1 MKSYLSLAWKELK
14 AQRVMAIL
22 ILIAVI
28 LSSLMTTVI
37 GQSIGILQ
45 AMRVQQ
51 AERLNG
57 SRYATFH
64 QLTQQQAQALHD
76 DPRLTDVGDVLYL
89 GSTGLGSSSL
99 KLSLRE
105 YHDDALAMYPSI
117 GKIKEGRLPEAA
129 KEVALPED
137 ALQYLDENAAVGG
150 TIRLTLTVSTMDGLL
165 PEIEYTADFT
175 LTGILESSYLGYS
188 SGTVQGIVGESSAEA
203 LLPEEY
209 RLISTDF
216 KTQSKQDFQR
226 IVRELAETLQVDVA
240 FIQYNPVLL
249 NALGIAYDTDE
260 DGDTGSGFPFMA
272 AACVIVGV
280 LVLLAAGLVIYNILK
295 ISIAKRVR
303 EYGTLRAIG
312 AQRGQVYRLVSV
324 QLLLL
329 CGIGIPV
336 GLLLGVLS
344 AKGVLIAATGA
355 LNPDIFMANSAQEL
369 NSAISSVAEVKPVML
384 LASIAVTLTFAML
397 AAFPAARYAARVSPT
412 VAMSGQTAKIKRR
425 IRKSRTIHHFEA
437 WYARLNLKRGRGR
450 TAITILS
457 LVMSITVFVALQ
469 SFTGLLDASSAVQ
482 DMYTGDYALTN
493 EDAGIS
499 AEGVEKLRANDAVAQ
514 LSTTRLS
521 VFMPDQTL
529 PFDTNLSLQGHET
542 LQLASVDEAQLS
554 RFAPTLSAQDKQA
567 LLDGTGCLVK
577 NPIALSYGGET
588 VQQTSLAVG
597 DVVKLGDKELR
608 VAALLDSPV
617 TIGSSGFTNGVQI
630 LVSDAMYCEL
640 TGSDYYAEVCP
651 TLKKDADTAAFE
663 TWLDGW
669 CGENPGTQWLSYRQS
684 SQEMAESFVQIKML
698 CWVLIALI
706 GVIGVLNIINTVYS
720 NIHTRIGEIGMQR
733 AIGMS
738 AASLYKTFLW
748 EGAYYGIFASVIGA
762 VLGYV
767 CCIFVGAAQT
777 DTLQLVAVPV
787 AAILEAAAVSVAACL
802 AATAIPLRAISRMSI
817 VDSIE
822 TGESHTA

>member
-14 AQRVMAIL
+14 AQRVTAIL

-45 AMRVQQ
+45 AMQVQQ

-89 GSTGLGSSSL
+89 GSTGLVSSSL

-137 ALQYLDENAAVGG
+137 ALQYLDKNAAVDD

-188 SGTVQGIVGESSAEA
+188 SGTVQGIVGKGSAEV
-203 LLPEEY
+203 LLPAAY

-226 IVRELAETLQVDVA
+226 IVRELAETLQVDAA

-249 NALGIAYDTDE
+249 NALGISYDADE
-260 DGDTGSGFPFMA
+260 DSDTGSGFPFMA

-369 NSAISSVAEVKPVML
+369 NSAISGAAEVKPIML

-684 SQEMAESFVQIKML
+684 SQEMAESFAQIKML

-802 AATAIPLRAISRMSI
+802 AATAIPLRTISRMSI

-822 TGESHTA
+822 TGE

>member
-14 AQRVMAIL
+14 AQRVTAIL

-45 AMRVQQ
+45 AMQVQQ

-137 ALQYLDENAAVGG
+137 ALQYLDKNAAVDD

-188 SGTVQGIVGESSAEA
+188 SGTVQGIVGKGSAEV
-203 LLPEEY
+203 LLPAAY

-226 IVRELAETLQVDVA
+226 IVRELAETLQVDAA

-249 NALGIAYDTDE
+249 NALGISYDADE
-260 DGDTGSGFPFMA
+260 DSDTGSGFPFMA

-369 NSAISSVAEVKPVML
+369 NSAISGAAEVKPIML

-802 AATAIPLRAISRMSI
+802 AATAIPLRTISRMSI

-822 TGESHTA
+822 TGE

>member
-14 AQRVMAIL
+14 AQRVTAIL

-117 GKIKEGRLPEAA
+117 GKVKEGRLPEAA
-129 KEVALPED
+129 SEVALPED

-165 PEIEYTADFT
+165 PEVEYTADFT

-188 SGTVQGIVGESSAEA
+188 SGTVQGIVGKGSAEV
-203 LLPEEY
+203 LLPAAY

-226 IVRELAETLQVDVA
+226 IVRELAETLQVDAA

-249 NALGIAYDTDE
+249 NALGIAYDADE
-260 DGDTGSGFPFMA
+260 DSDTGSGFPFMA
-272 AACVIVGV
+272 AACVLVGV
-280 LVLLAAGLVIYNILK
+280 LVLLAAGLVIYNILN
-295 ISIAKRVR
+295 ISISKRVR

-369 NSAISSVAEVKPVML
+369 NSAISGAAEVKPIML

-493 EDAGIS
+493 EDVGIS

-554 RFAPTLSAQDKQA
+554 RFALTLSAQDKQA

-608 VAALLDSPV
+608 VVALLDSPV

-669 CGENPGTQWLSYRQS
+669 CGKNPGTQWLSYRQS
-684 SQEMAESFVQIKML
+684 SQEMAESFAQIKML

-738 AASLYKTFLW
+738 AASLYKTFLC

-802 AATAIPLRAISRMSI
+802 AATAIPLRTISRMSI

-822 TGESHTA
+822 TGE

>member
-14 AQRVMAIL
+14 AQRVTAIL

-64 QLTQQQAQALHD
+64 QLTQQQAQVLHD

-89 GSTGLGSSSL
+89 GSMGLGSSL

-129 KEVALPED
+129 EEVALPED
-137 ALQYLDENAAVGG
+137 ALQYLDKNAAVDD

-165 PEIEYTADFT
+165 PEVEYTADFT

-188 SGTVQGIVGESSAEA
+188 SGTVQGIVGKGSAEV
-203 LLPEEY
+203 LLPAAY

-226 IVRELAETLQVDVA
+226 IVRELAETLQVDAA

-249 NALGIAYDTDE
+249 NALGIAYDADE
-260 DGDTGSGFPFMA
+260 GGDTDSGFPFMA

-295 ISIAKRVR
+295 ISIAKRVQ

-369 NSAISSVAEVKPVML
+369 NSAISSAAEVKPVML
-384 LASIAVTLTFAML
+384 LASIAVTLAFAML
-397 AAFPAARYAARVSPT
+397 AAFPAAQYAARVSPT

-425 IRKSRTIHHFEA
+425 IRKSRTIRHFEA
-437 WYARLNLKRGRGR
+437 WYARLNLKRGCGR
-450 TAITILS
+450 TVITILS

-482 DMYTGDYALTN
+482 GMYTGDYALTN

-499 AEGVEKLRANDAVAQ
+499 AEAVEKLRANDAVAQ

-597 DVVKLGDKELR
+597 DVVRLGDKELR

-630 LVSDAMYCEL
+630 LVSDALYCAL
-640 TGSDYYAEVCP
+640 TGSDRYAEVCP
-651 TLKKDADTAAFE
+651 TLKKDADITAFE
-663 TWLDGW
+663 AWLDSW
-669 CGENPGTQWLSYRQS
+669 CGDDPGTQWLSYRQS
-684 SQEMAESFVQIKML
+684 SQEMAESFAQIKML

-748 EGAYYGIFASVIGA
+748 EGAYYGIFASAIGA

-777 DTLQLVAVPV
+777 DTLQMVAVPV

-802 AATAIPLRAISRMSI
+802 AATAIPLRAISRMNI

-822 TGESHTA
+822 TGE

>member
-14 AQRVMAIL
+14 AQRVTAIL

-45 AMRVQQ
+45 AMQVQQ

-137 ALQYLDENAAVGG
+137 ALQYLDKNAAVDD

-188 SGTVQGIVGESSAEA
+188 SGTVQGIVGKGSAEV
-203 LLPEEY
+203 LLPAAY

-226 IVRELAETLQVDVA
+226 IVRELAETLQVDAA

-249 NALGIAYDTDE
+249 NALGISYDADE
-260 DGDTGSGFPFMA
+260 DSDTGSGFPFMA

-369 NSAISSVAEVKPVML
+369 NSAISGAAEVKPIML

-684 SQEMAESFVQIKML
+684 SQEMAESFAQIKML

-748 EGAYYGIFASVIGA
+748 EGAYYGIFASAIGA
-762 VLGYV
+762 VLGYA
-767 CCIFVGAAQT
+767 CCIFVGATQT
-777 DTLQLVAVPV
+777 DTLQMVAVPV
-787 AAILEAAAVSVAACL
+787 AAILEAAAVSVAVCL
-802 AATAIPLRAISRMSI
+802 AATAIPLRAISGMSI

-822 TGESHTA
+822 TGE

>member
-14 AQRVMAIL
+14 AQRVTAIL

-89 GSTGLGSSSL
+89 GSMGLGSSSL

-137 ALQYLDENAAVGG
+137 ALQYLDENAAVDD

-165 PEIEYTADFT
+165 PEVEYTADFT
-175 LTGILESSYLGYS
+175 LTGILECSYLGYS
-188 SGTVQGIVGESSAEA
+188 SGTVQGIVGKGSAEV
-203 LLPEEY
+203 LLPAAC

-226 IVRELAETLQVDVA
+226 IVRELAETLQVDAA

-249 NALGIAYDTDE
+249 NALGIAYDADE
-260 DGDTGSGFPFMA
+260 DSDTGSSFPFMA
-272 AACVIVGV
+272 AACVLVGV

-295 ISIAKRVR
+295 ISISKRVR

-369 NSAISSVAEVKPVML
+369 NSAISGAAEVKPIML

-437 WYARLNLKRGRGR
+437 WYARLNLKRGCGR

-597 DVVKLGDKELR
+597 DVVRLGDKKLR
-608 VAALLDSPV
+608 VVALLDSPV

-663 TWLDGW
+663 TWLDGC
-669 CGENPGTQWLSYRQS
+669 CGDDPGTQWLSYRQS
-684 SQEMAESFVQIKML
+684 SQEMAESFAQIKML

-748 EGAYYGIFASVIGA
+748 EGAYYGIFASVIGT

-822 TGESHTA
+822 TGE

>member
-137 ALQYLDENAAVGG
+137 ALQYLDENATVGG

-165 PEIEYTADFT
+165 PEVEYTADFT

-226 IVRELAETLQVDVA
+226 IVRELAETLQVDAV
-240 FIQYNPVLL
+240 FVQYNPVLL
-249 NALGIAYDTDE
+249 NALGIAYDADE
-260 DGDTGSGFPFMA
+260 DSDTGSGFPFMA

-369 NSAISSVAEVKPVML
+369 NSAISGAAEVKPIML

-412 VAMSGQTAKIKRR
+412 VAISGQTAKIKRR

-567 LLDGTGCLVK
+567 MLDGTGCLVK
-577 NPIALSYGGET
+577 NPIALSYDGEP

-597 DVVKLGDKELR
+597 DVVRLGDKELR

-630 LVSDAMYCEL
+630 LVSDALYCEL

-669 CGENPGTQWLSYRQS
+669 CGENSGTQWLSYRQS
-684 SQEMAESFVQIKML
+684 SQEMAESFTQIKML

-802 AATAIPLRAISRMSI
+802 AATAIPLRTISRMSI

-822 TGESHTA
+822 TGE

>member
-369 NSAISSVAEVKPVML
+369 NSAISSAAEVKPVML

-748 EGAYYGIFASVIGA
+748 EGAYYGIFAS
-762 VLGYV
+762 
-767 CCIFVGAAQT
+767 
-777 DTLQLVAVPV
+777 
-787 AAILEAAAVSVAACL
+787 
-802 AATAIPLRAISRMSI
+802 
-817 VDSIE
+817 
-822 TGESHTA
+822 

>member
-226 IVRELAETLQVDVA
+226 IVRELAEALQVDVA

-369 NSAISSVAEVKPVML
+369 NSAISSAAEVKPVML

-425 IRKSRTIHHFEA
+425 IRKSRTIHHFET

-802 AATAIPLRAISRMSI
+802 AATAIPLRTISRMSI

-822 TGESHTA
+822 TGE

>member
-226 IVRELAETLQVDVA
+226 IVRELAEALQVDVA

-369 NSAISSVAEVKPVML
+369 NSAISSAAEVKPVML

-425 IRKSRTIHHFEA
+425 IRKSRTIHHFET

-529 PFDTNLSLQGHET
+529 QFDTNLSLQGHET

-802 AATAIPLRAISRMSI
+802 AATAIPLRTISRMSI

-822 TGESHTA
+822 TGE

>member
-14 AQRVMAIL
+14 AQRVTAIL

-165 PEIEYTADFT
+165 PEVEYTADFT

-188 SGTVQGIVGESSAEA
+188 SGTVQGIVGKGSAEV
-203 LLPEEY
+203 LLPAAY

-226 IVRELAETLQVDVA
+226 IVRELAETLQVDAA

-249 NALGIAYDTDE
+249 NALGIAYDADE
-260 DGDTGSGFPFMA
+260 DSDTGSGFPFMA
-272 AACVIVGV
+272 AACVLVGV

-295 ISIAKRVR
+295 ISISKRVR

-369 NSAISSVAEVKPVML
+369 NSAISGAAEVKPIML

-567 LLDGTGCLVK
+567 LLDETGCLVK

-608 VAALLDSPV
+608 VVALLDSPV

-651 TLKKDADTAAFE
+651 TLKKDADTSAFE

-669 CGENPGTQWLSYRQS
+669 CGKNPGTQWLSYRQS
-684 SQEMAESFVQIKML
+684 SQEMAESFAQIKML

-720 NIHTRIGEIGMQR
+720 SIHTRIGEIGMQR

-802 AATAIPLRAISRMSI
+802 AATAIPLRAISRMNI

-822 TGESHTA
+822 TGE

>member
-175 LTGILESSYLGYS
+175 LTGILESSYLGYF

-369 NSAISSVAEVKPVML
+369 NSAISSAAEVKPVML

-425 IRKSRTIHHFEA
+425 IRKSRIIHHFEA

-802 AATAIPLRAISRMSI
+802 AATAIPLRTISRMSI

-822 TGESHTA
+822 TGE

>member
-14 AQRVMAIL
+14 AQRVTAIL

-45 AMRVQQ
+45 AMQVQQ

-137 ALQYLDENAAVGG
+137 ALQYLDKNAAVDD

-188 SGTVQGIVGESSAEA
+188 SGTVQGIVGKGSAEV
-203 LLPEEY
+203 LLPAAY

-226 IVRELAETLQVDVA
+226 IVRELAETLQVDAA

-249 NALGIAYDTDE
+249 NALGISYDADE
-260 DGDTGSGFPFMA
+260 DSDTGSGFPFMA

-369 NSAISSVAEVKPVML
+369 NSAISGAAEVKPIML

-684 SQEMAESFVQIKML
+684 SQEMAESFAQIKML

-777 DTLQLVAVPV
+777 DTLQFVAVPV

-802 AATAIPLRAISRMSI
+802 AATAIPLRTISRMSI

-822 TGESHTA
+822 TGE

>member
-14 AQRVMAIL
+14 AQRVTAIL

-89 GSTGLGSSSL
+89 GSMGLGSSSL

-137 ALQYLDENAAVGG
+137 ALQYLDENAAVDD

-165 PEIEYTADFT
+165 PEVEYTADFT

-188 SGTVQGIVGESSAEA
+188 SGTVQGIVGKGSAEV
-203 LLPEEY
+203 LLPAAY

-226 IVRELAETLQVDVA
+226 IVRELAETLQVDAA

-249 NALGIAYDTDE
+249 NALGIAYDADE
-260 DGDTGSGFPFMA
+260 DSDTGSGFPFMA
-272 AACVIVGV
+272 AACVLVGV

-295 ISIAKRVR
+295 ISISKRVR

-369 NSAISSVAEVKPVML
+369 NSAISGAAEVKPIML

-608 VAALLDSPV
+608 VVALLDSPV

-651 TLKKDADTAAFE
+651 TLKKDADTSAFE

-669 CGENPGTQWLSYRQS
+669 CGKNPGTQWLSYRQS
-684 SQEMAESFVQIKML
+684 SQEMAESFAQIKML

-802 AATAIPLRAISRMSI
+802 AATAIPLRTISRMSI

-822 TGESHTA
+822 TGE

>member
-14 AQRVMAIL
+14 AQRVTAIL

-64 QLTQQQAQALHD
+64 QLTQQQAQVLHD

-89 GSTGLGSSSL
+89 GSMGLGSSL

-129 KEVALPED
+129 EEVALPED
-137 ALQYLDENAAVGG
+137 ALQYLDKNAAVDD

-165 PEIEYTADFT
+165 PEVEYTADFT

-188 SGTVQGIVGESSAEA
+188 SGTVQGIVGKGSAEV
-203 LLPEEY
+203 LLPAAY

-226 IVRELAETLQVDVA
+226 IVRELAETLQVDAA

-249 NALGIAYDTDE
+249 NALGIAYDADE
-260 DGDTGSGFPFMA
+260 GGDTDSGFPFMA

-295 ISIAKRVR
+295 ISIAKRVQ

-312 AQRGQVYRLVSV
+312 AQHGQVYRLVSV

-369 NSAISSVAEVKPVML
+369 NSAISSAAEVKPVML
-384 LASIAVTLTFAML
+384 LGQHCRNAGVRNAGRVPGGAV
-397 AAFPAARYAARVSPT
+397 
-412 VAMSGQTAKIKRR
+412 RR
-425 IRKSRTIHHFEA
+425 
-437 WYARLNLKRGRGR
+437 
-450 TAITILS
+450 
-457 LVMSITVFVALQ
+457 
-469 SFTGLLDASSAVQ
+469 
-482 DMYTGDYALTN
+482 
-493 EDAGIS
+493 
-499 AEGVEKLRANDAVAQ
+499 
-514 LSTTRLS
+514 
-521 VFMPDQTL
+521 P
-529 PFDTNLSLQGHET
+529 
-542 LQLASVDEAQLS
+542 
-554 RFAPTLSAQDKQA
+554 RFAHRRHVRADGKNQTPYQKVPYHPSFRGMVRPAQ
-567 LLDGTGCLVK
+567 
-577 NPIALSYGGET
+577 PET
-588 VQQTSLAVG
+588 WVRQNGHYHPVIG
-597 DVVKLGDKELR
+597 DEHHGICRPAKLHR
-608 VAALLDSPV
+608 
-617 TIGSSGFTNGVQI
+617 SSGCQQR
-630 LVSDAMYCEL
+630 S
-640 TGSDYYAEVCP
+640 TGHVHWRLC
-651 TLKKDADTAAFE
+651 AD
-663 TWLDGW
+663 
-669 CGENPGTQWLSYRQS
+669 
-684 SQEMAESFVQIKML
+684 
-698 CWVLIALI
+698 
-706 GVIGVLNIINTVYS
+706 
-720 NIHTRIGEIGMQR
+720 
-733 AIGMS
+733 
-738 AASLYKTFLW
+738 
-748 EGAYYGIFASVIGA
+748 
-762 VLGYV
+762 
-767 CCIFVGAAQT
+767 
-777 DTLQLVAVPV
+777 
-787 AAILEAAAVSVAACL
+787 
-802 AATAIPLRAISRMSI
+802 
-817 VDSIE
+817 
-822 TGESHTA
+822 

>member
-14 AQRVMAIL
+14 AQRVTAIL

-89 GSTGLGSSSL
+89 GSVGLGSNRL

-105 YHDDALAMYPSI
+105 YHGDALAMYPSI
-117 GKIKEGRLPEAA
+117 GKVKEGRLPETAS
-129 KEVALPED
+129 EVALPED
-137 ALQYLDENAAVGG
+137 ALQYLDKNVAVDD

-165 PEIEYTADFT
+165 PEVEYTADFT
-175 LTGILESSYLGYS
+175 LTGVLESSYLGYS
-188 SGTVQGIVGESSAEA
+188 SGTVQGIVGEGSAEA

-216 KTQSKQDFQR
+216 KTQSRQDFQR
-226 IVRELAETLQVDVA
+226 IVLDLAETLQVDAA

-249 NALGIAYDTDE
+249 NALGIAYDADE
-260 DGDTGSGFPFMA
+260 SGDTGSGFPFMA

-295 ISIAKRVR
+295 ISIAKRVQ

-329 CGIGIPV
+329 CGIGVPV

-369 NSAISSVAEVKPVML
+369 NSAISGAAEVKPIML
-384 LASIAVTLTFAML
+384 LISVAVTLAFAML
-397 AAFPAARYAARVSPT
+397 AAFPAAWYAARVSPT
-412 VAMSGQTAKIKRR
+412 VAISGQAVKIKRR
-425 IRKSRTIHHFEA
+425 VRKPHTIRHFEA

-499 AEGVEKLRANDAVAQ
+499 AEAVEKLRANDAVAQ

-554 RFAPTLSAQDKQA
+554 CFAPTLSAQDKQA

-597 DVVKLGDKELR
+597 DVVRLGDKELR
-608 VAALLDSPV
+608 VTALLDSPV

-630 LVSDAMYCEL
+630 LVSDALYCEL
-640 TGSDYYAEVCP
+640 TGSDRYVEVCP
-651 TLKKDADTAAFE
+651 TLKKDADTTAFE
-663 TWLDGW
+663 AWLDNW
-669 CGENPGTQWLSYRQS
+669 CGDDPGTQWLSYRQS
-684 SQEMAESFVQIKML
+684 SQEMAESFAQIKML

-748 EGAYYGIFASVIGA
+748 EGAYYGICASAIGA

-777 DTLQLVAVPV
+777 DTLQMVAVPV

-802 AATAIPLRAISRMSI
+802 AATAIPLRAISRMNI

-822 TGESHTA
+822 TGE

>member
-14 AQRVMAIL
+14 AQRVTAIL

-45 AMRVQQ
+45 AMQVQQ

-137 ALQYLDENAAVGG
+137 ALQYLDKNAAVDD

-188 SGTVQGIVGESSAEA
+188 SGTVQGIVGKGSAEV
-203 LLPEEY
+203 LLPAAY
-209 RLISTDF
+209 RLVSTDF

-226 IVRELAETLQVDVA
+226 IVRELAETLQVDAA

-249 NALGIAYDTDE
+249 NALGISYDADE
-260 DGDTGSGFPFMA
+260 DSDTGSSFPFMA

-369 NSAISSVAEVKPVML
+369 NSAISGAAEVKPIML

-499 AEGVEKLRANDAVAQ
+499 AEGVEKLRATDAVAQ

-529 PFDTNLSLQGHET
+529 LFDTNLSLQGHET

-684 SQEMAESFVQIKML
+684 SQEMAESFAQIKML

-802 AATAIPLRAISRMSI
+802 AATAIPLRTISRMSI

-822 TGESHTA
+822 TGE

>member
-14 AQRVMAIL
+14 AQRVTAIL

-89 GSTGLGSSSL
+89 GSEGLGSSRL

-105 YHDDALAMYPSI
+105 YHGDALAMYPSI
-117 GKIKEGRLPEAA
+117 GKVKEGRLPETAS
-129 KEVALPED
+129 EVALPED
-137 ALQYLDENAAVGG
+137 ALQYLDKNAAVDD

-165 PEIEYTADFT
+165 PEVEYTADFT
-175 LTGILESSYLGYS
+175 LTGVLESSYLGYS
-188 SGTVQGIVGESSAEA
+188 SGTVQGIVGEGSAKA

-216 KTQSKQDFQR
+216 KTQSRQDFQR
-226 IVRELAETLQVDVA
+226 IVLDLAETLQVNAA

-249 NALGIAYDTDE
+249 NALGIAYDADA

-295 ISIAKRVR
+295 ISIAKRVQ

-369 NSAISSVAEVKPVML
+369 NSAISGAAEVKPIML
-384 LASIAVTLTFAML
+384 LISVAITLAFAML

-412 VAMSGQTAKIKRR
+412 VAMSGQAVKIKRR
-425 IRKSRTIHHFEA
+425 VRKPHTIRHFEA

-450 TAITILS
+450 TVITILS

-482 DMYTGDYALTN
+482 DMYTGDYALAN

-597 DVVKLGDKELR
+597 DVVRLGDKELR
-608 VAALLDSPV
+608 VTALLDSPV

-630 LVSDAMYCEL
+630 LVSDALYCEL
-640 TGSDYYAEVCP
+640 TGSDRYVEVCP
-651 TLKKDADTAAFE
+651 TLKKDADTTAFE

-669 CGENPGTQWLSYRQS
+669 CGKNPGTQWLSYRQS

-738 AASLYKTFLW
+738 TASLYKTFLL

-777 DTLQLVAVPV
+777 DALQLVAIPV

-822 TGESHTA
+822 TGE

>member
-1 MKSYLSLAWKELK
+1 MRNACYTLPIK
-14 AQRVMAIL
+14 AI
-22 ILIAVI
+22 
-28 LSSLMTTVI
+28 
-37 GQSIGILQ
+37 
-45 AMRVQQ
+45 
-51 AERLNG
+51 
-57 SRYATFH
+57 
-64 QLTQQQAQALHD
+64 
-76 DPRLTDVGDVLYL
+76 
-89 GSTGLGSSSL
+89 
-99 KLSLRE
+99 
-105 YHDDALAMYPSI
+105 
-117 GKIKEGRLPEAA
+117 
-129 KEVALPED
+129 
-137 ALQYLDENAAVGG
+137 
-150 TIRLTLTVSTMDGLL
+150 
-165 PEIEYTADFT
+165 
-175 LTGILESSYLGYS
+175 
-188 SGTVQGIVGESSAEA
+188 
-203 LLPEEY
+203 
-209 RLISTDF
+209 
-216 KTQSKQDFQR
+216 
-226 IVRELAETLQVDVA
+226 
-240 FIQYNPVLL
+240 
-249 NALGIAYDTDE
+249 
-260 DGDTGSGFPFMA
+260 
-272 AACVIVGV
+272 
-280 LVLLAAGLVIYNILK
+280 
-295 ISIAKRVR
+295 
-303 EYGTLRAIG
+303 RAIG
-312 AQRGQVYRLVSV
+312 AQRGQIYRLVSV

-369 NSAISSVAEVKPVML
+369 NSAISSAAEVKPVL
-384 LASIAVTLTFAML
+384 LLISVAVTLVFAML

-412 VAMSGQTAKIKRR
+412 VAMSGQAVKIKRR
-425 IRKSRTIHHFEA
+425 TRKSRTICHFEA

-493 EDAGIS
+493 EDADIS
-499 AEGVEKLRANDAVAQ
+499 AEAVEKLRANDAVAQ

-521 VFMPDQTL
+521 VFMPDQAL

-567 LLDGTGCLVK
+567 LLDGTSCLVK

-588 VQQTSLAVG
+588 AQQTSLTVG
-597 DVVKLGDKELR
+597 DVVKLGDKELC
-608 VAALLDSPV
+608 VVALLDSPV

-640 TGSDYYAEVCP
+640 TGSDCYAEVCP

-663 TWLDGW
+663 AWLDSW
-669 CGENPGTQWLSYRQS
+669 CGDDPGTQWLSYRQS
-684 SQEMAESFVQIKML
+684 SQEMAESFAQIKML

-822 TGESHTA
+822 TGE

>member
-226 IVRELAETLQVDVA
+226 IVRELAEALQVDVA

-369 NSAISSVAEVKPVML
+369 NSAISSAAEVKPVML

-425 IRKSRTIHHFEA
+425 IRKSRTIHHFET

-529 PFDTNLSLQGHET
+529 QFDTNLSLQGHET

-640 TGSDYYAEVCP
+640 TGSNYYTEVCP

-663 TWLDGW
+663 TWPDGW

-802 AATAIPLRAISRMSI
+802 AATAIPLRTISRMSI

-822 TGESHTA
+822 TGE

>member
-1 MKSYLSLAWKELK
+1 MMEPPTTITPITG
-14 AQRVMAIL
+14 RVT
-22 ILIAVI
+22 
-28 LSSLMTTVI
+28 SCT
-37 GQSIGILQ
+37 
-45 AMRVQQ
+45 
-51 AERLNG
+51 
-57 SRYATFH
+57 
-64 QLTQQQAQALHD
+64 
-76 DPRLTDVGDVLYL
+76 
-89 GSTGLGSSSL
+89 
-99 KLSLRE
+99 
-105 YHDDALAMYPSI
+105 
-117 GKIKEGRLPEAA
+117 
-129 KEVALPED
+129 
-137 ALQYLDENAAVGG
+137 
-150 TIRLTLTVSTMDGLL
+150 
-165 PEIEYTADFT
+165 
-175 LTGILESSYLGYS
+175 
-188 SGTVQGIVGESSAEA
+188 
-203 LLPEEY
+203 
-209 RLISTDF
+209 
-216 KTQSKQDFQR
+216 
-226 IVRELAETLQVDVA
+226 
-240 FIQYNPVLL
+240 
-249 NALGIAYDTDE
+249 
-260 DGDTGSGFPFMA
+260 
-272 AACVIVGV
+272 
-280 LVLLAAGLVIYNILK
+280 
-295 ISIAKRVR
+295 
-303 EYGTLRAIG
+303 
-312 AQRGQVYRLVSV
+312 
-324 QLLLL
+324 
-329 CGIGIPV
+329 
-336 GLLLGVLS
+336 
-344 AKGVLIAATGA
+344 
-355 LNPDIFMANSAQEL
+355 
-369 NSAISSVAEVKPVML
+369 
-384 LASIAVTLTFAML
+384 
-397 AAFPAARYAARVSPT
+397 
-412 VAMSGQTAKIKRR
+412 
-425 IRKSRTIHHFEA
+425 
-437 WYARLNLKRGRGR
+437 YARLNLKCGRGR

-567 LLDGTGCLVK
+567 LLDETGCLVK

-608 VAALLDSPV
+608 VVALLDSPV

-651 TLKKDADTAAFE
+651 TLKKDADTSAFE

-669 CGENPGTQWLSYRQS
+669 CGKNPGTQWLSYRQS
-684 SQEMAESFVQIKML
+684 SQEMAESFAQIKML

-720 NIHTRIGEIGMQR
+720 SIHTRIGEIGMQR

-802 AATAIPLRAISRMSI
+802 AATAIPLRAISRMNI

-822 TGESHTA
+822 TGE

>member
-14 AQRVMAIL
+14 AQRVTAIL

-89 GSTGLGSSSL
+89 GSTGLGGSSL

-137 ALQYLDENAAVGG
+137 ALQYLDENVAVGD

-165 PEIEYTADFT
+165 PEVEYTADFT

-188 SGTVQGIVGESSAEA
+188 TGTVQGIVGEGSAEA

-226 IVRELAETLQVDVA
+226 IVRELAETLQVDAA

-249 NALGIAYDTDE
+249 NALGIAYDADE
-260 DGDTGSGFPFMA
+260 GGDTGSGFPFMA
-272 AACVIVGV
+272 AACVIVCV

-295 ISIAKRVR
+295 ISIAKRVQ

-355 LNPDIFMANSAQEL
+355 LNPDIFMANSTQEL
-369 NSAISSVAEVKPVML
+369 NSAISSTAEVKPVML
-384 LASIAVTLTFAML
+384 LASIAVTLAFAML

-425 IRKSRTIHHFEA
+425 VRKPRTIRHFEA

-450 TAITILS
+450 TVITILS

-493 EDAGIS
+493 EDTGIS
-499 AEGVEKLRANDAVAQ
+499 AEAVEKLRANDAVAQ

-577 NPIALSYGGET
+577 NPIALAYGGET

-597 DVVKLGDKELR
+597 DVVRLGDKELR

-669 CGENPGTQWLSYRQS
+669 CGKNPGTQWLSYRQS
-684 SQEMAESFVQIKML
+684 SQEMAESFAQIKML

-706 GVIGVLNIINTVYS
+706 GVIGILNIINTVYS
-720 NIHTRIGEIGMQR
+720 NIRTRIGEIGMQR

-787 AAILEAAAVSVAACL
+787 AVILEAAAVSVAACL
-802 AATAIPLRAISRMSI
+802 AATAVPLRAISRMSI

-822 TGESHTA
+822 TGE

>member
-14 AQRVMAIL
+14 AQRVTAIL

-89 GSTGLGSSSL
+89 GSAGLGSSRL

-105 YHDDALAMYPSI
+105 YHGDALAMYPSI
-117 GKIKEGRLPEAA
+117 GKVKEGRLPETAS
-129 KEVALPED
+129 EVALPED
-137 ALQYLDENAAVGG
+137 ALQYLDKNAAVDD

-165 PEIEYTADFT
+165 PEVEYTADFT
-175 LTGILESSYLGYS
+175 LTGVLESSYLGYS
-188 SGTVQGIVGESSAEA
+188 SGTVQGIVGEGSAKA

-216 KTQSKQDFQR
+216 KTQSRQDFQR
-226 IVRELAETLQVDVA
+226 IVLDLAETLQVNAA

-249 NALGIAYDTDE
+249 NALSIAYDADA

-295 ISIAKRVR
+295 ISIAKRVQ

-369 NSAISSVAEVKPVML
+369 NSAISGAAEVKPIML
-384 LASIAVTLTFAML
+384 LISVAITLAFAML

-412 VAMSGQTAKIKRR
+412 VAMSGQAVKIKRR
-425 IRKSRTIHHFEA
+425 VRKPHTIRHFEA

-450 TAITILS
+450 TVITILS

-482 DMYTGDYALTN
+482 DMYTGDYALAN

-597 DVVKLGDKELR
+597 DVVRLGDKELR
-608 VAALLDSPV
+608 VTALLDSPV

-630 LVSDAMYCEL
+630 LVSDALYCEL
-640 TGSDYYAEVCP
+640 TGSDRYVEVCP
-651 TLKKDADTAAFE
+651 TLKKDADTTAFE

-669 CGENPGTQWLSYRQS
+669 CGKNPGTQWLSYRQS

-738 AASLYKTFLW
+738 TASLYKTFLL

-777 DTLQLVAVPV
+777 DALQLVAIPV

-802 AATAIPLRAISRMSI
+802 AATAIPLRAISGMSI

-822 TGESHTA
+822 TGE

>member
-14 AQRVMAIL
+14 AQRVTAIL

-89 GSTGLGSSSL
+89 GSVGLGSSRL

-105 YHDDALAMYPSI
+105 YHGDALAMYPSI
-117 GKIKEGRLPEAA
+117 GKVKEGRLPETAS
-129 KEVALPED
+129 EVALPED
-137 ALQYLDENAAVGG
+137 ALQYLDKNVAVDD

-165 PEIEYTADFT
+165 PEVEYTADFT
-175 LTGILESSYLGYS
+175 LTGVLESSYLGYS
-188 SGTVQGIVGESSAEA
+188 SGTVQGIVGEGGAEA

-216 KTQSKQDFQR
+216 KTQSRQDFQR
-226 IVRELAETLQVDVA
+226 IVLDLAETLQVDAA

-249 NALGIAYDTDE
+249 NALGIAYDADE
-260 DGDTGSGFPFMA
+260 SGDTGSGFPFMA

-295 ISIAKRVR
+295 ISIAKRVQ

-329 CGIGIPV
+329 CGIGVPV

-369 NSAISSVAEVKPVML
+369 NSAISGAAEVKPIML
-384 LASIAVTLTFAML
+384 LISVAVTLAFAML

-412 VAMSGQTAKIKRR
+412 VAISGQAVKIKRR
-425 IRKSRTIHHFEA
+425 VRKPHTIRHFEA

-499 AEGVEKLRANDAVAQ
+499 AEAVEKLRANDVVAQ

-554 RFAPTLSAQDKQA
+554 CFALTLSAQDKQA

-577 NPIALSYGGET
+577 NPIALSYGGEA

-597 DVVKLGDKELR
+597 DVVRLGDKELR
-608 VAALLDSPV
+608 VTALLDSPV

-630 LVSDAMYCEL
+630 LVSDALYCEL
-640 TGSDYYAEVCP
+640 TGSDRYVEVCP
-651 TLKKDADTAAFE
+651 TLKKDADTTAFE
-663 TWLDGW
+663 AWLDNW
-669 CGENPGTQWLSYRQS
+669 CGDDPGTQWLSYRQS
-684 SQEMAESFVQIKML
+684 SQEMAESFAQIKML

-748 EGAYYGIFASVIGA
+748 EGAYYGICASAIGA

-777 DTLQLVAVPV
+777 DTLQMVAVPV

-802 AATAIPLRAISRMSI
+802 AATAIPLRAISRMNI

-822 TGESHTA
+822 TGE

>member
-14 AQRVMAIL
+14 AQRVTAIL
-22 ILIAVI
+22 ILIAAI

-105 YHDDALAMYPSI
+105 YHDNALAMYPSI
-117 GKIKEGRLPEAA
+117 GKIKEGRLPETAN
-129 KEVALPED
+129 EVALPED
-137 ALQYLDENAAVGG
+137 ALQYLDKNAAVDD

-165 PEIEYTADFT
+165 PEVEYTADFT

-188 SGTVQGIVGESSAEA
+188 SGTVQGIVGKGSAEV
-203 LLPEEY
+203 LLPAAY

-226 IVRELAETLQVDVA
+226 IVRELAETLQVDAA
-240 FIQYNPVLL
+240 FVQYNPVLL
-249 NALGIAYDTDE
+249 NALGIAYDADE
-260 DGDTGSGFPFMA
+260 DGDTGSGFSFMA
-272 AACVIVGV
+272 AACIIVGV

-295 ISIAKRVR
+295 ISISKRVQ

-329 CGIGIPV
+329 CSIGIPV

-355 LNPDIFMANSAQEL
+355 LNPDIFMANSTQEL
-369 NSAISSVAEVKPVML
+369 NSAISSAAEVKPVML
-384 LASIAVTLTFAML
+384 LASIAVTLAFAML
-397 AAFPAARYAARVSPT
+397 AAFPAAQYAARVSPT
-412 VAMSGQTAKIKRR
+412 VAMSGQAVKIKRR
-425 IRKSRTIHHFEA
+425 VRKLNTIRHFEA

-706 GVIGVLNIINTVYS
+706 GVIGVLNITNTVYS

-802 AATAIPLRAISRMSI
+802 AATAIPLRTISRMSI

-822 TGESHTA
+822 TGE

>member
-14 AQRVMAIL
+14 AQSVTAIL

-45 AMRVQQ
+45 AMQVQQ

-137 ALQYLDENAAVGG
+137 ALQYLDKNAAVDD

-188 SGTVQGIVGESSAEA
+188 SGTVQGIVGKGSAEV
-203 LLPEEY
+203 LLPAAY

-226 IVRELAETLQVDVA
+226 IVRELAETLQVDAA

-249 NALGIAYDTDE
+249 NALGISYDADE
-260 DGDTGSGFPFMA
+260 DSDTGSGFPFMA

-369 NSAISSVAEVKPVML
+369 NSAISGAAEVKPIML

-499 AEGVEKLRANDAVAQ
+499 AEGVEKLWANDAVAQ

-802 AATAIPLRAISRMSI
+802 AATAIPLRTISRMSI

-822 TGESHTA
+822 TGE

>member
-14 AQRVMAIL
+14 AQRVTAIL

-89 GSTGLGSSSL
+89 GSAGLGSSRL

-105 YHDDALAMYPSI
+105 YHGDALAMYPSI
-117 GKIKEGRLPEAA
+117 GKVKEGRLPETAS
-129 KEVALPED
+129 EVALPED
-137 ALQYLDENAAVGG
+137 ALQYLDKNAAVDD

-165 PEIEYTADFT
+165 PEVEYTADFT
-175 LTGILESSYLGYS
+175 LTGVLESSYLGYS
-188 SGTVQGIVGESSAEA
+188 SGTVQGIVGEGSAKA

-216 KTQSKQDFQR
+216 KTQSRQDFQR
-226 IVRELAETLQVDVA
+226 IVLDLAETLQVNAA

-249 NALGIAYDTDE
+249 NALGIAYDADA

-295 ISIAKRVR
+295 ISIAKRVQ

-369 NSAISSVAEVKPVML
+369 NSAISGAAEVKPIML
-384 LASIAVTLTFAML
+384 LISVAITLAFAML

-412 VAMSGQTAKIKRR
+412 VAMSGQAVKIKRR
-425 IRKSRTIHHFEA
+425 VRKPHTIRHFEA

-450 TAITILS
+450 TVITILS

-482 DMYTGDYALTN
+482 DMYTGDYALAN

-597 DVVKLGDKELR
+597 DVVRLGDKELR
-608 VAALLDSPV
+608 VTALLDSPV

-630 LVSDAMYCEL
+630 LVSDALYCEL
-640 TGSDYYAEVCP
+640 TGSDRYVEVCP
-651 TLKKDADTAAFE
+651 TLKKDADTTAFE

-669 CGENPGTQWLSYRQS
+669 CGKNPGTQWLSYRQS

-738 AASLYKTFLW
+738 TASLYKTFLL

-777 DTLQLVAVPV
+777 DALQLVAIPV

-802 AATAIPLRAISRMSI
+802 AATAIPLRAISGMSI

-822 TGESHTA
+822 TGE

>member
-14 AQRVMAIL
+14 AQRVTAIL

-89 GSTGLGSSSL
+89 GSAGLGSSRL

-105 YHDDALAMYPSI
+105 YHGDALAMYPSI
-117 GKIKEGRLPEAA
+117 GKVKEGRLPETAS
-129 KEVALPED
+129 EVALPED
-137 ALQYLDENAAVGG
+137 ALQYLDKNAAVDD

-165 PEIEYTADFT
+165 PEVEYTADFT
-175 LTGILESSYLGYS
+175 LTGVLESSYLGYS
-188 SGTVQGIVGESSAEA
+188 SGTVQGIVGEGSAKA

-216 KTQSKQDFQR
+216 KTQSRQDFQR
-226 IVRELAETLQVDVA
+226 IVLDLAETLQVNAA

-249 NALGIAYDTDE
+249 NALGIAYDADA

-295 ISIAKRVR
+295 ISIAKRVQ

-369 NSAISSVAEVKPVML
+369 NSAISGAAEVKPIML
-384 LASIAVTLTFAML
+384 LISVAITLAFAML

-412 VAMSGQTAKIKRR
+412 VAMSGQAVKIKRR
-425 IRKSRTIHHFEA
+425 VRKPHTIRHFEA

-450 TAITILS
+450 TVITILS

-482 DMYTGDYALTN
+482 DMYTGDYALAN

-597 DVVKLGDKELR
+597 DVVRLGDKELR
-608 VAALLDSPV
+608 VTALLDSPV

-630 LVSDAMYCEL
+630 LVSDALYCEL
-640 TGSDYYAEVCP
+640 TGSDRYVEVCP
-651 TLKKDADTAAFE
+651 TLKKDADTTAFE

-669 CGENPGTQWLSYRQS
+669 CGKNPGTQWLSYRQS

-738 AASLYKTFLW
+738 TASLYKTFLL

-777 DTLQLVAVPV
+777 DALQLVAIPV

-822 TGESHTA
+822 TGE

>member
-14 AQRVMAIL
+14 AQRVTAIL

-64 QLTQQQAQALHD
+64 QLTQRQAQALHD

-117 GKIKEGRLPEAA
+117 GKIKEGRLPETAN
-129 KEVALPED
+129 EVALPED
-137 ALQYLDENAAVGG
+137 ALQYLDKNAAVGD

-188 SGTVQGIVGESSAEA
+188 TGTVQGIVGEGTAEA

-216 KTQSKQDFQR
+216 KTQNKQDFQR
-226 IVRELAETLQVDVA
+226 IVRELAETLQVDAA

-249 NALGIAYDTDE
+249 NALGIAYDSDE

-295 ISIAKRVR
+295 ISIAKRVQ

-312 AQRGQVYRLVSV
+312 AQRRQVYRLLSV

-369 NSAISSVAEVKPVML
+369 NSAISSAAEVKPVML
-384 LASIAVTLTFAML
+384 LASIAVTLVFAML

-412 VAMSGQTAKIKRR
+412 VAMSEQAVKIKRR
-425 IRKSRTIHHFEA
+425 VRKLNTIRHFEA

-469 SFTGLLDASSAVQ
+469 SFTGLLDASNAVQ
-482 DMYTGDYALTN
+482 DMYAGDYALTN

-499 AEGVEKLRANDAVAQ
+499 AEAVEKLRANDAVAQ
-514 LSTTRLS
+514 LSTMRLS

-597 DVVKLGDKELR
+597 DVVRLGDKNLR
-608 VAALLDSPV
+608 VTALLDSPV

-630 LVSDAMYCEL
+630 LVSDALYCEL

-669 CGENPGTQWLSYRQS
+669 CGDDPGTQWLSYRQS
-684 SQEMAESFVQIKML
+684 SQEMAESFAQIKTL

-738 AASLYKTFLW
+738 AASLYKPSCGRAHIT
-748 EGAYYGIFASVIGA
+748 ASSRQRSA
-762 VLGYV
+762 QRWAMS
-767 CCIFVGAAQT
+767 AASSSVRRRQT
-777 DTLQLVAVPV
+777 LCSWWQSPLQPFWRQ
-787 AAILEAAAVSVAACL
+787 S
-802 AATAIPLRAISRMSI
+802 PSRWLRALQPPPSRCMPFP
-817 VDSIE
+817 E
-822 TGESHTA
+822 

>member
-369 NSAISSVAEVKPVML
+369 NSAISSAAEVKPVML
-384 LASIAVTLTFAML
+384 LASIAVTLTFTML

-802 AATAIPLRAISRMSI
+802 AATAIPLRTISRMSI

-822 TGESHTA
+822 TGE

>member
-369 NSAISSVAEVKPVML
+369 NSAISSAAEVKPVML

-748 EGAYYGIFASVIGA
+748 EGAYYGIFASVVGA

-777 DTLQLVAVPV
+777 DTLQMVAVPV

-802 AATAIPLRAISRMSI
+802 AATAIPLHAISRMSI

-822 TGESHTA
+822 TGE

>member
-14 AQRVMAIL
+14 AQRVTAIL

-45 AMRVQQ
+45 AMQVQQ

-137 ALQYLDENAAVGG
+137 ALQYLDKNAAVDD

-188 SGTVQGIVGESSAEA
+188 SGTVQGIVGKGSAEV
-203 LLPEEY
+203 LLPAAY

-226 IVRELAETLQVDVA
+226 IVRELAETLQVDAA

-249 NALGIAYDTDE
+249 NALGISYDADE
-260 DGDTGSGFPFMA
+260 DSDTGSGFPFMA

-369 NSAISSVAEVKPVML
+369 NSAISGAAEVKPIML

-450 TAITILS
+450 TAITILP

-684 SQEMAESFVQIKML
+684 SQEMAESFAQIKML

-777 DTLQLVAVPV
+777 DTLQLVAIPV

-802 AATAIPLRAISRMSI
+802 AATAIPLRTISRMSI

-822 TGESHTA
+822 TGE

>member
-14 AQRVMAIL
+14 AQRVTAIL

-45 AMRVQQ
+45 AMQVQQ

-64 QLTQQQAQALHD
+64 QLTQQQAQAMHD

-137 ALQYLDENAAVGG
+137 ALQYLDKNAAVDD

-188 SGTVQGIVGESSAEA
+188 SGTVQGIVGKGSAEV
-203 LLPEEY
+203 LLPAAY

-226 IVRELAETLQVDVA
+226 IVRELAETLQVDAA

-249 NALGIAYDTDE
+249 NALGISYDADE
-260 DGDTGSGFPFMA
+260 DSDTGSGFPFMA

-344 AKGVLIAATGA
+344 AKGVLIAATDA

-369 NSAISSVAEVKPVML
+369 NSAISGAAEVKPIML

-482 DMYTGDYALTN
+482 DM
-493 EDAGIS
+493 
-499 AEGVEKLRANDAVAQ
+499 
-514 LSTTRLS
+514 
-521 VFMPDQTL
+521 
-529 PFDTNLSLQGHET
+529 
-542 LQLASVDEAQLS
+542 
-554 RFAPTLSAQDKQA
+554 
-567 LLDGTGCLVK
+567 
-577 NPIALSYGGET
+577 
-588 VQQTSLAVG
+588 
-597 DVVKLGDKELR
+597 
-608 VAALLDSPV
+608 
-617 TIGSSGFTNGVQI
+617 
-630 LVSDAMYCEL
+630 
-640 TGSDYYAEVCP
+640 
-651 TLKKDADTAAFE
+651 
-663 TWLDGW
+663 
-669 CGENPGTQWLSYRQS
+669 
-684 SQEMAESFVQIKML
+684 
-698 CWVLIALI
+698 
-706 GVIGVLNIINTVYS
+706 
-720 NIHTRIGEIGMQR
+720 
-733 AIGMS
+733 
-738 AASLYKTFLW
+738 
-748 EGAYYGIFASVIGA
+748 
-762 VLGYV
+762 
-767 CCIFVGAAQT
+767 
-777 DTLQLVAVPV
+777 
-787 AAILEAAAVSVAACL
+787 
-802 AATAIPLRAISRMSI
+802 
-817 VDSIE
+817 
-822 TGESHTA
+822 

>member
-14 AQRVMAIL
+14 AQRVTAIL

-89 GSTGLGSSSL
+89 GSMGLGISSL

-165 PEIEYTADFT
+165 PEVEYTADFT

-188 SGTVQGIVGESSAEA
+188 SGTVQGIVGKGSAEV
-203 LLPEEY
+203 LLPAAY

-226 IVRELAETLQVDVA
+226 IVRELAETLQVDAA

-249 NALGIAYDTDE
+249 NALGIAYDADE
-260 DGDTGSGFPFMA
+260 DSDTGSGFPFMA
-272 AACVIVGV
+272 AACVLVGV

-295 ISIAKRVR
+295 ISISKRVR

-369 NSAISSVAEVKPVML
+369 NSAISGAAEVKPIML
-384 LASIAVTLTFAML
+384 LASIAVTLTFAIL

-412 VAMSGQTAKIKRR
+412 VAMSGQAVKIKRR
-425 IRKSRTIHHFEA
+425 VRKPHSIRHFEA
-437 WYARLNLKRGRGR
+437 WYARLNLKRGCGR

-597 DVVKLGDKELR
+597 DVVRLGDKELR
-608 VAALLDSPV
+608 VTALLDSPV

-651 TLKKDADTAAFE
+651 TLKKDAGTSAFE

-669 CGENPGTQWLSYRQS
+669 CGKNPGTQWLSYRQS
-684 SQEMAESFVQIKML
+684 SQEMAESFAQIKML

-802 AATAIPLRAISRMSI
+802 AATAIPLRAISGMSI

-822 TGESHTA
+822 TGE

>member
-14 AQRVMAIL
+14 AQRVTAIL

-165 PEIEYTADFT
+165 PEVEYTADFT

-188 SGTVQGIVGESSAEA
+188 SGTVQGIVGKGSAEV
-203 LLPEEY
+203 LLPAAY

-226 IVRELAETLQVDVA
+226 IVRELAETLQVDAA

-249 NALGIAYDTDE
+249 NALGIAYDADE
-260 DGDTGSGFPFMA
+260 DSDTGSGFPFMA
-272 AACVIVGV
+272 AACVLVGV

-295 ISIAKRVR
+295 ISISKRVR

-369 NSAISSVAEVKPVML
+369 NSAISGAAEVKPIML

-597 DVVKLGDKELR
+597 DVVRLGDKELR
-608 VAALLDSPV
+608 VTALLDSPV

-630 LVSDAMYCEL
+630 LVSDALYCEL
-640 TGSDYYAEVCP
+640 TGSDRYVEVCP
-651 TLKKDADTAAFE
+651 TLKKDADTTAFKA
-663 TWLDGW
+663 WLDSW
-669 CGENPGTQWLSYRQS
+669 CGDDPGTQWLSYRQS

-738 AASLYKTFLW
+738 TASLYKTFLL

-777 DTLQLVAVPV
+777 DALQLVAIPV

-802 AATAIPLRAISRMSI
+802 AATAIPLRAISGMSI

-822 TGESHTA
+822 TGE